1 MAFYEMLPG
10 AGMPS
15 GLQAGMDS
23 VLNKK
28 FGTSTTYPA
37 EGWPDTVNLM
47 GPLPEKTASG
57 AIVTFADGADG
68 VPLKKCE
75 ITLPASLD
83 GYSEID
89 VVSAG
94 KNLLPNTAQ
103 TATENGVTFT
113 VNSDGSVSLSGT
125 CNADTN
131 FYIYSGF
138 TFQKLGQYFFSG
150 CPSGG
155 STSTYRVFLTNY
167 GADVGSGYLLNVSN
181 LSTTTSIRINIKS
194 GVVTDGLI
202 FKPMIEYG
210 TTATTYE
217 TYTAPT
223 THTATLGRTIYGGT
237 ADIVNGVAEPFN
249 IVSLNRSPLREK
261 IDYGITINQQSE
273 SVLNVTTNGT
283 AYSCE
288 RLFYSLVAGTY
299 TVKFLS
305 TSSDSYT
312 PLISIYRAGE
322 TGIALSINPNT
333 ERTFTLS
340 EDTDIDI
347 RLFASGGGDTTIR
360 TVEFSN
366 FQLERGSAVHDYSPY
381 FEPFTFDPVPIDSKL
396 GDNTIW
402 SDSGDT
408 EVTYRADINLALG
421 GN

>member
-57 AIVTFADGADG
+57 AIVTFADGADA

-75 ITLPASLD
+75 ITLPTSLD
-83 GYSEID
+83 GYSSVN
-89 VVSAG
+89 VVQSG
-94 KNLLPNTAQ
+94 KNILPNTAQ

-138 TFQKLGQYFFSG
+138 TFPKLGQYFFSG

-194 GVVTDGLI
+194 GVVTDGLV
-202 FKPMIEYG
+202 FKPQIEAG
-210 TTATTYE
+210 STATTYE
-217 TYTAPT
+217 AYTAPT
-223 THTATLGRTIYGGT
+223 THTATLGRTIYGGKP
-237 ADIVNGVAEPFN
+237 DV
-249 IVSLNRSPLREK
+249 
-261 IDYGITINQQSE
+261 
-273 SVLNVTTNGT
+273 
-283 AYSCE
+283 
-288 RLFYSLVAGTY
+288 VAGQGESSY
-299 TVKFLS
+299 KIVTVGNS
-305 TSSDSYT
+305 GWNY
-312 PLISIYRAGE
+312 Y
-322 TGIALSINPNT
+322 
-333 ERTFTLS
+333 
-340 EDTDIDI
+340 
-347 RLFASGGGDTTIR
+347 ASGGYIYKDFPDKITPSIGDIDHVLITDNLPYGG
-360 TVEFSN
+360 VNYASQ
-366 FQLERGSAVHDYSPY
+366 FQDLHVYQAQNKAIYIKDTSCTSADDFYTKYSDMQIGYELATP
-381 FEPFTFDPVPIDSKL
+381 ETFTFDPVPIDSKL
-396 GDNTIW
+396 GNNTIW
-402 SDSGDT
+402 SEQGSA
-408 EVTYRADINLALG
+408 EVTYRG
-421 GN
+421 QGTVYQYPEGEGVSF

>member
-10 AGMPS
+10 AGMPP

-37 EGWPDTVNLM
+37 EDWPDTVNLM
-47 GPLPEKTASG
+47 GPLPEKTVSSSP
-57 AIVTFADGADG
+57 IVTFPDGADA
-68 VPLKKCE
+68 VLLKSCE
-75 ITLPASLD
+75 VTIAPTLD
-83 GYSEID
+83 GVSSVD
-89 VVSAG
+89 VVQTG
-94 KNLLPNTAQ
+94 KNLFDKTAVIDNTWIVVNG
-103 TATENGVTFT
+103 TTTESAV
-113 VNSDGSVSLSGT
+113 
-125 CNADTN
+125 
-131 FYIYSGF
+131 GF
-138 TFQKLGQYFFSG
+138 RT
-150 CPSGG
+150 
-155 STSTYRVFLTNY
+155 
-167 GADVGSGYLLNVSN
+167 SGYIPVKANTKYFVSTKSSN
-181 LSTTTSIRINIKS
+181 RSAYYDRNKNGIAYFSFTGGASFTCLYDGYIRITIKNDIDLDTFIANE
-194 GVVTDGLI
+194 GNEAI
-202 FKPMIEYG
+202 
-210 TTATTYE
+210 TYE
-217 TYTAPT
+217 PFGT

-237 ADIVNGVAEPFN
+237 ADVVKGTAEPFN

-312 PLISIYRAGE
+312 PLISIYRTGG

-366 FQLERGSAVHDYSPY
+366 FQLEMGSAVHDYSPY
-381 FEPFTFDPVPIDSKL
+381 FEPFAFDPVPIDSKL
-396 GDNTIW
+396 GNNTIW
-402 SDSGDT
+402 SEQGDNT